1 MSIRVAD
8 ILPKPGLQFLAL
20 CYRFVAVG
28 WQHAN
33 RENIPDQGFERR
45 CRECCVT
52 GLGSEWTVSQPREMQ
67 LGAGL
72 DTASGIGHEVDIIAR
87 HAELIAPVEM
97 KNRASSPPEKSDVI
111 TFFAKLIDYL
121 CANPSL
127 LQQEFCPV
135 FITTT
140 AFDVNGLGACV
151 GLGIHPVAPGL
162 RPLPVLVHNARLMQN
177 ELDRGLVLGHAIKGR
192 FDDFGARINSLA
204 VALSPTWFSQ
214 RFGNISETRISVAAR
229 PELQTAAL
237 GAELQQ
243 LSGECTYLLFEF
255 TQLKAG
261 GQQ

>member
-20 CYRFVAVG
+20 CYRFVSFD
-28 WQHAN
+28 WQHAK
-33 RENIPDQGFERR
+33 REDIPDQGFEHQY
-45 CRECCVT
+45 REYCVT
-52 GLGSEWTVSQPREMQ
+52 SLGSEWTVSQPREMQ

-97 KNRASSPPEKSDVI
+97 KNRAGSPPEKNDVI
-111 TFFAKLIDYL
+111 VFFAKLIDYL

-135 FITTT
+135 FISTT
-140 AFDVNGLGACV
+140 AFDVNGLGACI

-162 RPLPVLVHNARLMQN
+162 RPLPALVHNARLMQN
-177 ELDRGLVLGHAIKGR
+177 ELDRGLVLGHAIKQR
-192 FDDFGARINSLA
+192 FDDFSARINSLA

-214 RFGNISETRISVAAR
+214 RFGNISDSRISIATR
-229 PELQTAAL
+229 PELQSAAL

-243 LSGECTYLLFEF
+243 LGGECSSLLFEF

-261 GQQ
+261 VQQ

>member
-1 MSIRVAD
+1 MSIRAAD
-8 ILPKPGLQFLAL
+8 ILPKSGLQFLAI
-20 CYRFVAVG
+20 CYKFVTVE

-33 RENIPDQGFERR
+33 REDIPDQGFERR
-45 CRECCVT
+45 FRERCVT

-87 HAELIAPVEM
+87 HTELIAPVEM
-97 KNRASSPPEKSDVI
+97 KNRAGSPPEKNDVI
-111 TFFAKLIDYL
+111 LFFAKLIDYL

-162 RPLPVLVHNARLMQN
+162 RPLPALVYNARLMQN
-177 ELDRGLVLGHAIKGR
+177 ELDRGLVLGHAITQR
-192 FDDFGARINSLA
+192 FDDFCAHINSLA
-204 VALSPTWFSQ
+204 LALSSTWFSQ
-214 RFGNISETRISVAAR
+214 RFGNISESRISVAAR

-243 LSGECTYLLFEF
+243 L
-255 TQLKAG
+255 G
-261 GQQ
+261 GSVHPFFLNLTN

>member
-1 MSIRVAD
+1 
-8 ILPKPGLQFLAL
+8 LQFLAL
-20 CYRFVAVG
+20 CYRFVTVE

-33 RENIPDQGFERR
+33 RDDIPDQGFERR
-45 CRECCVT
+45 CRERCVT
-52 GLGSEWTVSQPREMQ
+52 GLGSDWTVSQPREMQ

-72 DTASGIGHEVDIIAR
+72 DTASGIGHEVDIVAR
-87 HAELIAPVEM
+87 HAEVIAPVEM
-97 KNRASSPPEKSDVI
+97 KNRAGSPPEKNDVVV
-111 TFFAKLIDYL
+111 FFAKLIDYL

-162 RPLPVLVHNARLMQN
+162 RPLPALVYNARLMQN
-177 ELDRGLVLGHAIKGR
+177 ELDRGLVLGHAINER
-192 FDDFGARINSLA
+192 FDDFCARINSLS
-204 VALSPTWFSQ
+204 VALAATWFSQ
-214 RFGNISETRISVAAR
+214 RFGNISDTRISIAAR

-243 LSGECTYLLFEF
+243 LGGECSSLLFEF
-255 TQLKAG
+255 NQLKGAVR
-261 GQQ
+261 Q